1 MKPNPAQT
9 NHIVRN
15 NGGHSRRKF
24 LKLAGLAG
32 AVVLT
37 QATPLVAAT
46 APRRKESSEPLNIA
60 LIGVQG
66 RAANTIRDFLRL
78 DENIV
83 ALCDVDTTRLE
94 KGAELAGSR
103 FPNARRYQD
112 YRKLIESE
120 KELDAVV
127 VTTPDHMHAPISML
141 AMSHGLHVFCE
152 KPLTRTVWEARQ
164 MRDLARKSGVVT
176 QMGNQGSA
184 APSLRR
190 AVEVIQAGVLG
201 TVREVHVWT
210 DRISRLNSKAT
221 DARQAPANLNWDIW
235 LGVAG
240 EEPFNPQVHP
250 AYWRWWKNFGGGALG
265 DMACHLMNMPFRA
278 LDLSDPSAV
287 DVEVSE
293 VLRAGMY
300 PTSAKVIYDFPKRGK
315 RDAVKL
321 TWYDGGKMP
330 DKQLI
335 ESLGIIDDF
344 EKVQPSANLVIGEKG
359 VLYDDAFLKLNGE
372 KEFTHITQHAAGASI
387 QETIPRAKHS
397 GTSGHYREWAEAC
410 KGIGS
415 TYSRFDIA
423 AALTETVQIGAVAI
437 KLGRKIRWD
446 AEQMRVIGEP
456 AADALLRPTYRP
468 GFTITEV

>member
-1 MKPNPAQT
+1 MKPDILQSNLVALT
-9 NHIVRN
+9 E
-15 NGGHSRRKF
+15 NGQSRRQF
-24 LKLAGLAG
+24 LKLTGLAG
-32 AVVLT
+32 AAVLT
-37 QATPLVAAT
+37 HAAPFSAVA
-46 APRRKESSEPLNIA
+46 APRRKQSSEPLNIA

-66 RAANTIRDFLRL
+66 RAANTIRDFLLL

-83 ALCDVDTTRLE
+83 ALCDVDLTRLE
-94 KGAELAGSR
+94 KGAALAGSR

-112 YRKLIESE
+112 YRKLFETE
-120 KELDAVV
+120 KDLDAVV
-127 VTTPDHMHAPISML
+127 VTTPDHMHAPISLL
-141 AMSHGLHVFCE
+141 AMSRGLHVFCE

-164 MRDLARKSGVVT
+164 MRDMARKSGVVT

-201 TVREVHVWT
+201 SVREVHVWT
-210 DRISRLNSKAT
+210 DRISRINPKAS
-221 DARQAPANLNWDIW
+221 DARRAPANLDWDIW

-293 VLRAGMY
+293 ALRPGMF
-300 PTSAKVIYDFPKRGK
+300 PTSSKVIYDFPKRDK
-315 RDAVKL
+315 RGALKL
-321 TWYDGGKMP
+321 TWYDGGKKP

-335 ESLGIIDDF
+335 ESLGIIEDF
-344 EKVQPSANLVIGEKG
+344 EKAQPNANLVIGEKG

-372 KEFTHITQHAAGASI
+372 KEFTHISQHAACASI
-387 QETIPRAKHS
+387 PETIPRAKHS

-415 TYSRFDIA
+415 TYSSFDIA
-423 AALTETVQIGAVAI
+423 AALTEMVQIGAVAV

-456 AADALLRPTYRP
+456 AADALLRPAYRP
-468 GFTITEV
+468 GFTVAEF

>member
-1 MKPNPAQT
+1 MKQDSTDSNG
-9 NHIVRN
+9 VMLN
-15 NGGHSRRKF
+15 NGGQSRREF

-32 AVVLT
+32 AAIL
-37 QATPLVAAT
+37 AHAAPLPAAPV
-46 APRRKESSEPLNIA
+46 PRRKKSSEPLNIA

-112 YRKLIESE
+112 YRKLFETE

-127 VTTPDHMHAPISML
+127 ITTPDHMHAPISLL
-141 AMSHGLHVFCE
+141 AMSLGLHVFCE

-190 AVEVIQAGVLG
+190 TVEAIRAGVLG
-201 TVREVHVWT
+201 SVREVHVWT
-210 DRISRLNSKAT
+210 DRISRLNPKMGDT
-221 DARQAPANLNWDIW
+221 RQVPANLDWNLW

-250 AYWRWWKNFGGGALG
+250 SYWRWWQNFGGGALG

-278 LDLSDPSAV
+278 LDLSDPSTV

-293 VLRAGMY
+293 ALRPGMF
-300 PTSAKVIYDFPKRGK
+300 PTSSKVVYDFPKRDK
-315 RDAVKL
+315 RGALKL
-321 TWYDGGKMP
+321 TWYDGGKVP

-335 ESLGIIDDF
+335 ESLGVIEDF
-344 EKVQPSANLVIGEKG
+344 EKMQPNANLVIGEKG

-372 KEFTHITQHAAGASI
+372 KEFTHISQHAACASI
-387 QETIPRAKHS
+387 PETIPRAKHS

-415 TYSRFDIA
+415 TYSGFDIA
-423 AALTETVQIGAVAI
+423 AALTEMVQIGAVAV

-446 AEQMRVIGEP
+446 AERMRVIGEP

-468 GFTITEV
+468 GFTLTEI